1 MSEKTYISIEFW
13 QLVSFAITIVVGYW
27 GLAQKQLAQYQKQQQ
42 ERHERQDK
50 INESMVNLSK
60 EFLEFQAKLPM
71 TYVLRDD
78 YIRGQAILEAKM
90 DAVHKTLS
98 EIYKMESLKK

>member
-1 MSEKTYISIEFW
+1 MAEKNYITLEIW
-13 QLVSFAITIVVGYW
+13 QLVAFATSILVGYW
-27 GLAQKQLAQYQKQQQ
+27 GIAQKQLSDFKKQQE
-42 ERHERQDK
+42 ERFERQDK
-50 INESMVNLSK
+50 INESMATLGK
-60 EFLEFQAKLPM
+60 EFLEFQAKLPI

-98 EIYKMESLKK
+98 EMYKMESLKK

>member
-1 MSEKTYISIEFW
+1 
-13 QLVSFAITIVVGYW
+13 
-27 GLAQKQLAQYQKQQQ
+27 
-42 ERHERQDK
+42 
-50 INESMVNLSK
+50 
-60 EFLEFQAKLPM
+60 M

>member
-1 MSEKTYISIEFW
+1 MAEKTYISIEFW
-13 QLVSFAITIVVGYW
+13 QLVSFAITIVGGYW
-27 GLAQKQLAQYQKQQQ
+27 GLAQKQLSQYQKQQQ